1 MNTTKSKL
9 KKQAQTR
16 QSVEDEV
23 LASILKLS
31 QDTFNQDEENRRF
44 IDESLKADKIRI
56 DRQILEQQNREYEES
71 LVLDRE
77 KALQKSKEKELPID
91 DVPKTR
97 EELRAARLRYF
108 NSK

>member
-1 MNTTKSKL
+1 MDENTRRILEESSK
-9 KKQAQTR
+9 QH
-16 QSVEDEV
+16 
-23 LASILKLS
+23 
-31 QDTFNQDEENRRF
+31 
-44 IDESLKADKIRI
+44 KIRI
-56 DRQILEQQNREYEES
+56 DREILEQQNREYEES